1 MDGTPQTF
9 ATFVGIDVAKDHFDV
24 AFLPEGTPC
33 TLTQNAAGLRQL
45 VDRLRRRGPCLI
57 VLEATGGYERRLV
70 ATLIDA
76 GLAVALVNPRQ
87 VRDYARGIGRLA
99 KTDRLDA
106 AVLARFAQEVRPH
119 PLAKTAEKQ
128 RELDELVGRR
138 RQLLDLH
145 TAEANRRATSTAKLA
160 RQSIDRVLKVL
171 DEQIDRFDQAIAALI
186 ESDDDWRQRQQLLR
200 SVPGVGVV
208 TSATLIAELP
218 ELGQLNRQ
226 EIAALVGLAPFNHD
240 SGKSRGQRSIFG
252 GRASVRNCLYM
263 AALSAKRCNPALRR
277 FAKRLEKAGK
287 RFKVVMTA
295 CMRKLLILL
304 NRMVQT
310 NCPWNPE
317 IARKPC

>member
-9 ATFVGIDVAKDHFDV
+9 ATFVGIDVAKSHFDV
-24 AFLPEGTPC
+24 AFLPPQTPC
-33 TLTQNAAGLRQL
+33 TLPQDAEGRRQL
-45 VDRLRRRGPCLI
+45 VERLRPHGPCLI
-57 VLEATGGYERRLV
+57 VIEATGGYERRLV

-87 VRDYARGIGRLA
+87 VRDYARGIGQLA

-119 PLAKTAEKQ
+119 PLAKTPEKQ

-138 RQLLDLH
+138 RQLLDLQ
-145 TAEANRRATSTAKLA
+145 TAESNRGETTTGTLA
-160 RQSIDRVLKVL
+160 RQSIDQVLTFL
-171 DEQIDRFDQAIAALI
+171 AEQIERVNHAIAQLI
-186 ESDDDWRQRQQLLR
+186 EADDDWRQRQQLLE
-200 SVPGVGVV
+200 SVPGVGAV

-226 EIAALVGLAPFNHD
+226 EIASLVGLAPFNHD

-252 GRASVRNCLYM
+252 GRASVRHCLYM
-263 AALSAKRCNPALRR
+263 AALTAKRYNPALRR
-277 FAKRLEKAGK
+277 FAERLQKAGK

-310 NCPWNPE
+310 NNPWNPE
-317 IARKPC
+317 IAR

>member
-45 VDRLRRRGPCLI
+45 VDRLRPYGPCLI

-138 RQLLDLH
+138 RQLLDLR

-186 ESDDDWRQRQQLLR
+186 ESDDDWRQRQQLLK

-317 IARKPC
+317 IAR